1 MLKQLIQNTT
11 SPWTTG
17 IGTDGDVVLCTRI
30 RLARNFNQYPFP
42 LKQTE
47 QSGQAVLADM
57 AAFCKDHSNL
67 KFYDLNNVSQLEKQA
82 LVEKHFISPEHSKDD
97 GHHRGLAV
105 NEDGSISIMINEE
118 DHLRVQCFAPGLDLD
133 GLWRNVNS
141 LDDEIESYFDY
152 AFDEKLGYL
161 TCCPSNLGNGMRA
174 SVMLHLPGLAL
185 TKRLGILDQLSN
197 FGMTVRGLFGEGS
210 QSVGDLYQISNQSAI
225 GQNEQDILTNLKS
238 VTQQIIKEE
247 RKARAFLKEQN
258 GLRLSDK
265 IWRAYGT
272 LANARYMSSRET
284 LELISLVR
292 LGFHLGYF
300 TQLNG
305 AQVDQLYLMAQPG
318 YLQVVYGHDM
328 DETARDTY
336 RSEKIRETIGA

>member
-1 MLKQLIQNTT
+1 MLKNLIQNTN

-17 IGTDGDVVLCTRI
+17 AGADSDVVLCTRI
-30 RLARNFNQYPFP
+30 RLARNFAPYPFP

-47 QSGQAVLADM
+47 ESGQAVMADM

-67 KFYDLNNVSQLEKQA
+67 KFYDLHHISPLEKRA
-82 LVEKHFISPEHSKDD
+82 LVEKHYISPEHSKED
-97 GHHRGLAV
+97 HLYRGLAV

-118 DHLRVQCFAPGLDLD
+118 DHLRIQCFAPGLDLD
-133 GLWRNVNS
+133 SLWQKANT

-174 SVMLHLPGLAL
+174 SVMMHLPGLTL

-210 QSVGDLYQISNQSAI
+210 QSIGDLYQISNQSAI
-225 GQNEQDILTNLKS
+225 GQSEQDILTNLKS
-238 VTQQIIKEE
+238 VAQQIIKEE
-247 RKARAFLKEQN
+247 RNARKFLKEQN

-272 LANARYMSSRET
+272 LSNARYMSSREA

-292 LGFHLGYF
+292 LGYHLGYF
-300 TQLNG
+300 TQLSSE
-305 AQVDQLYLMAQPG
+305 QVDQLYLMAQPG
-318 YLQVVYGHDM
+318 YLQVLYGKDLE
-328 DETARDTY
+328 ETGRDTY
-336 RSEKIRETIGA
+336 RAEKLRETIG